1 MIESIFVMVLVC
13 LCFFGV
19 YQYASLYSTKAV
31 LYHAAAC
38 AARARTVGLNEWM
51 ARKSALAASIPV
63 SGPRLEPAGAGGL
76 DASLADALLDRGAD
90 LWDAALRSSTR
101 SPAAS
106 IELARLPEF
115 MEGVNEPTARGV
127 LDYAYWN
134 DTHVELDEPIAL
146 DGDPP
151 GVLTAVVRQRHP
163 LLVRLDALAEGGLA
177 APESACSCKGFAVR
191 GIFSIESHYPL
202 YLEDA
207 KW

>member
-1 MIESIFVMVLVC
+1 MIESIFVIVLIC

-38 AARARTVGLNEWM
+38 AARARTVGFNEWM

-63 SGPRLEPAGAGGL
+63 SGPRLTPAGVGGL
-76 DASLADALLDRGAD
+76 DARLASSLVDRGGN
-90 LWDAALRSSTR
+90 LWNTALRASTR
-101 SPAAS
+101 SPATA
-106 IELARLPEF
+106 IETARLPEV

-127 LDYAYWN
+127 LDYAYW
-134 DTHVELDEPIAL
+134 DATHVDLDEPIAL
-146 DGDPP
+146 DGDSP
-151 GVLTAVVRQRHP
+151 GIVTAVVRQRHP
-163 LLVRLDALAEGGLA
+163 LLVRLDALAEGELDLPNEDDA
-177 APESACSCKGFAVR
+177 DHFSVR
-191 GIFSIESHYPL
+191 GVFSIESHYPL

>member
-1 MIESIFVMVLVC
+1 MIESIFVIVLVC

-38 AARARTVGLNEWM
+38 AARARSVGFNEWM

-63 SGPRLEPAGAGGL
+63 SGPRITPAGAGGL
-76 DASLADALLDRGAD
+76 DDRLASSLLDRGAN
-90 LWDAALRSSTR
+90 LWDAALRASTR
-101 SPAAS
+101 SPAAA
-106 IELARLPEF
+106 IEAARLPEF
-115 MEGVNEPTARGV
+115 MEGVNEPTARGI
-127 LDYAYWN
+127 LDYAYWDN
-134 DTHVELDEPIAL
+134 THVDLDEPIAL
-146 DGDPP
+146 GEDSP

-163 LLVRLDALAEGGLA
+163 LLLRLGALAEGEQE
-177 APESACSCKGFAVR
+177 APDENGRDDFAVR
-191 GIFSIESHYPL
+191 GVFSIESHYPL